1 LTSRV
6 LVGNHPTY
14 LIPTYHL
21 HSARELALALALGPL
36 MGVASAFFVRT
47 INAFSIVL
55 ERGGTAR
62 QILSP
67 IVAMLSIGAMAV
79 WVPEL
84 LGNGYD
90 TVNSALLGR
99 LPLLLLLTL
108 PILKLA
114 ATAGASG
121 AGVPGGLFTPS
132 LFFGALV
139 GGALEQIAERVGLG
153 GAPVGAFALLGMAG
167 VLAGTTHAAV
177 SAVLIVFEMTGN
189 YDIILPLMLTSAVS
203 AGVARRLEHTSLYT
217 AVLHRRKVELPEA
230 PHSHWL
236 RSTHAQEL
244 VHPAPMTAYP
254 TDPFEEVALMLLEAS
269 EGVDVYVTRRDG
281 FFLGVIML
289 SAVKGHL
296 PDHSLISNT
305 QAGDVMDAHVP
316 KVESSMSLAE
326 VAKMFAKTTLEN
338 LPVVDAKG
346 RLQGMLSKSDL
357 LHHGRF

>member
-1 LTSRV
+1 V
-6 LVGNHPTY
+6 
-14 LIPTYHL
+14 
-21 HSARELALALALGPL
+21 REFALALALGPL
-36 MGVASAFFVRT
+36 MGIASALYVRT
-47 INAFSIVL
+47 INAFTIVL
-55 ERGGTAR
+55 ERGGEAR
-62 QILSP
+62 RVLSP
-67 IVAMLSIGAMAV
+67 IVAMLSIGVMAV

-90 TVNSALLGR
+90 TVNGALLGR
-99 LPLLLLLTL
+99 LPLLLLVTL
-108 PILKLA
+108 PVLKLA

-132 LFFGALV
+132 LFFGALL
-139 GGALEQIAERVGLG
+139 GGAFEQVAEWLGFG

-177 SAVLIVFEMTGN
+177 SGVLIVFEMTGN

-203 AGVARRLEHTSLYT
+203 AGLSRRLERTSLYT
-217 AVLHRRKVELPEA
+217 AVLHRRNVPLPEA

-254 TDPFEEVALMLLEAS
+254 TDPFEEVALMLLEAK
-269 EGVDVYVTRRDG
+269 EGVDVYVTRPDG
-281 FFLGVIML
+281 YFLGVIMMA
-289 SAVKGHL
+289 AVKGHL
-296 PDHSLISNT
+296 PDHSLISST

-316 KVESSMSLAE
+316 KIESSMSLAE
-326 VAKMFAKTTLEN
+326 VAKLFATTALEN
-338 LPVVDAKG
+338 LPVVDPKG